1 MDKINLIQSRDFIV
15 KHIYSKIILIEQNNK
30 IVKNSIFNS
39 IAERLPF
46 VISSNMLTFFGYNY
60 LIETDDIIYYSKN
73 NNVKLGP
80 LLLEIKLDNQDL
92 KEIFDKYDNNVPFWL
107 ILDDNNIFYNNES
120 EINIYCLKKG
130 IKINRNFLIKK
141 VLNLTKVELLTSE
154 NI

>member
-15 KHIYSKIILIEQNNK
+15 KHIYSRIVLIEQNNK
-30 IVKNSIFNS
+30 IVKNSLFNN
-39 IAERLPF
+39 IAKTFPY
-46 VISSNMLTFFGYNY
+46 VISSNMLTFLGYNY

-107 ILDDNNIFYNNES
+107 ILVDNNIFYNNDS
-120 EINIYCLKKG
+120 EVNISCLKQG
-130 IKINRNFLIKK
+130 IKIKKNFLLKK
-141 VLNLTKVELLTSE
+141 VLDFTKVELLTIE
-154 NI
+154 